1 MNIKHII
8 FPLSSDPL
16 PIGLHSAGHGQV
28 NGVGNAKTP
37 FALLLRDV
45 LREAEQGADI
55 QDRSTPLDRNT
66 VQELILKIGERMN
79 DRLLSL
85 VAGEQNYNGRGPFF
99 PERSYSAVEA
109 SSESAASKN
118 RQKRPKSDGIS
129 KTDELDRIIGQAAE
143 AYGVDREL
151 ILSVVSV
158 ESGFDVRSTS
168 PRGAKGLMQLMP
180 ETAREL
186 GVQNSYDP
194 VENIMGGTRY
204 LKGLLERYQ
213 GDMRLALAA
222 YNWGMGNV
230 ERNPEKLPRETASYI
245 FRVLRHYSEAKAG
258 GVFSG

>member
-1 MNIKHII
+1 MYIKHII

-16 PIGLHSAGHGQV
+16 PIGLHSAGQGKV
-28 NGVGNAKTP
+28 DGVGNVKTP
-37 FALLLRDV
+37 FASLLRDV

-66 VQELILKIGERMN
+66 VQVLILKIGERMN

-85 VAGEQNYNGRGPFF
+85 VAGEQNCNYRGPFF
-99 PERSYSAVEA
+99 PERAYSAVEA
-109 SSESAASKN
+109 SLENAASKN
-118 RQKRPKSDGIS
+118 RRVPPKSDGIS
-129 KTDELDRIIGQAAE
+129 KADEIDRIIGQAAE

-151 ILSVVSV
+151 IRSVVRV

-180 ETAREL
+180 DTAREL
-186 GVQNSYDP
+186 GVQNPYDP

-213 GDMRLALAA
+213 GDMNLALAA

-245 FRVLRHYSEAKAG
+245 SRVLRHYNEAKA
-258 GVFSG
+258 

>member
-1 MNIKHII
+1 MYVKHNL

-16 PIGLHSAGHGQV
+16 PIGLRSAGHGKAR
-28 NGVGNAKTP
+28 GVGDAKTP
-37 FALLLRDV
+37 FASLLRDV

-55 QDRSTPLDRNT
+55 QDRSKPLDRNT

-85 VAGEQNYNGRGPFF
+85 VAGEQNYRGMGPLF
-99 PERSYSAVEA
+99 PERSYSAIEA
-109 SSESAASKN
+109 SLENALSKN
-118 RQKRPKSDGIS
+118 RRIPPKSDGIS
-129 KTDELDRIIGQAAE
+129 KADELDRIIGQAAE
-143 AYGVDREL
+143 AYGVDRKL
-151 ILSVVSV
+151 IHSIVRV
-158 ESGFDVRSTS
+158 ESGFEVRSTS

-180 ETAREL
+180 DTAREL
-186 GVQNSYDP
+186 GVKNSYDP

-204 LKGLLERYQ
+204 LKGLLDRYQ

-245 FRVLRHYSEAKAG
+245 SRVLRHYSEAKA
-258 GVFSG
+258 